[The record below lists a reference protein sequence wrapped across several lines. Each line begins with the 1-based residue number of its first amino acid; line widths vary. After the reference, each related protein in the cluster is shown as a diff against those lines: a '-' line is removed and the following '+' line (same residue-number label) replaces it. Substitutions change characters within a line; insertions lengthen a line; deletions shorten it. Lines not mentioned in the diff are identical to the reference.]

1 CLQAGLPA
9 SPMSSQSLGDIP
21 PEEFRK
27 QLHELADWIADF
39 RENIE
44 RLRVAPND
52 EPGAVRQQ
60 LPRRAPEESEPFERI
75 LNDVDNIIVPGMVHW
90 SHPMFLGYFGWTST
104 APGIL
109 GEILTAP
116 LNVNAMTWRT
126 CPAATELETVVV
138 DWLRQW
144 VGISDEF
151 DGVVYDTASVGVMHA
166 LAVAREEAAREADN
180 RVCLTKG
187 LQNTQVELPASRS
200 VRKYGLIGASA
211 PRFRIYTSDQ
221 AHSSAE
227 KAAIALGVGE
237 ENVIRISSDAQF
249 RMDVN
254 SLGLTIAEDRRN
266 GLQPMAVVATVG
278 TTSTASVDNVRD
290 IGNLCREE
298 KIWLHVDAAY
308 GGGFAMVPE
317 YEWIRKGWE
326 LADSIVINPHKTV
339 FVPLDFSVLYVRD
352 LERLR
357 CVFSLVPE
365 YLRGD
370 TVETEK
376 NYMDYGIQLGR
387 RFRALK
393 AWVIWRSLGRVGVV
407 GRLCEQIRLANLLVD
422 WIKKDNRFELSA
434 QPSMGVVCFR
444 WVGSAR
450 CADRTPQRGVPTS
463 EKKLDRLN
471 SDIVERINASGR
483 AYLTQ
488 TKLRGRTVM
497 RIGLGNVLTTE
508 EHLRKGWEIIQETAE
523 AARPKFQIPK
533 PKSQTNFNR
542 PSPKRSE
549 RN

>member
-1 CLQAGLPA
+1 
-9 SPMSSQSLGDIP
+9 MKDSQSLGDTP

-39 RENIE
+39 REHIE

-52 EPGAVRQQ
+52 KPGAIREQ
-60 LPRRAPEESEPFERI
+60 LPARAPEEGEPFERI
-75 LNDVDNIIVPGMVHW
+75 LGDVDNIIVPGMVHW

-109 GEILTAP
+109 GEILSAP

-138 DWLRQW
+138 GWLRQW
-144 VGISDEF
+144 VGLSDEF
-151 DGVVYDTASVGVMHA
+151 DGVVYDTASVGIMHA
-166 LAVAREEAAREADN
+166 LAVAREEVAREADN
-180 RVCLTKG
+180 PVGPTDALE
-187 LQNTQVELPASRS
+187 NTQAGLPASRS
-200 VRKYGLIGASA
+200 VRKYGLIGAGA
-211 PRFRIYTSDQ
+211 PRLRIYTSDQ

-227 KAAIALGVGE
+227 KAAIALGLGE
-237 ENVIRISSDAQF
+237 ENVIRIASDDQF
-249 RMDVN
+249 RMDIK
-254 SLGLTIAEDRRN
+254 SLGRSVAQDRQN
-266 GLQPMAVVATVG
+266 GFQPMAVVATVG
-278 TTSTASVDNVRD
+278 TTATASVDAIPEVAK
-290 IGNLCREE
+290 ICREG
-298 KIWLHVDAAY
+298 KMWLHIDAAY

-339 FVPLDFSVLYVRD
+339 FVPLDFSVLYVRG

-357 CVFSLVPE
+357 RVFTLVPE
-365 YLRGD
+365 VLRGD
-370 TVETEK
+370 TIEGEK

-393 AWVIWRSLGRVGVV
+393 AWVIWRSLGRAGVV
-407 GRLCEQIRLANLLVD
+407 ARLREQIRLANLLAG
-422 WIKKDNRFELSA
+422 WIKKDDRFELSA
-434 QPSMGVVCFR
+434 QPGMGVICFR
-444 WVGSAR
+444 FVGAAASSPRPGTAARGGVGSA
-450 CADRTPQRGVPTS
+450 DRIDQ
-463 EKKLDRLN
+463 LN

-508 EHLRKGWEIIQETAE
+508 EHLRKGWEIIQETA
-523 AARPKFQIPK
+523 
-533 PKSQTNFNR
+533 SNL
-542 PSPKRSE
+542 
-549 RN
+549 